1 MSNCNPSSQDVS
13 KNDTH
18 NGVDTYTKNYIKD
31 KEVFADA
38 FNYFLYGGKKVI
50 HPEQLQ
56 TVDTTEVVVPYGED
70 ETGLKTQPVQKIRD
84 SFYSVMTDNKSVFML
99 LGLENQTHP
108 DNAMPVRN
116 GLYDFME
123 YAAQVQEAAKAH
135 RKAKNYGDTNDF
147 LSGFHKTDKLIPVY
161 TLVLYWGT
169 GSWSAPRSLF
179 EMLDLEKGSD
189 YYGLNDW
196 KLNLIIPD
204 EITED
209 EALEKFGSELGKALI
224 YVKNMGNPK
233 ESERIYKDKRFRVLK
248 PETALLLNE
257 IMKFDLEIDR
267 REREVDM
274 CAAVEKWKKDATI
287 SSAIET
293 LRDINFAEDDIK
305 RRIIA
310 KYNLTD
316 EEAMEYMSKKSA

>member
-1 MSNCNPSSQDVS
+1 M
-13 KNDTH
+13 
-18 NGVDTYTKNYIKD
+18 
-31 KEVFADA
+31 
-38 FNYFLYGGKKVI
+38 
-50 HPEQLQ
+50 
-56 TVDTTEVVVPYGED
+56 VVPYGED
-70 ETGLKTQPVQKIRD
+70 ETGIKTQPVQKIRD

-135 RKAKNYGDTNDF
+135 RKAQNYGDTNDF

-169 GSWSAPRSLF
+169 GGWSAPRSLF
-179 EMLDLEKGSD
+179 EMLDLGSGSD

-209 EALEKFGSELGKALI
+209 EALEKFGSDLGKALI
-224 YVKNMGNPK
+224 YIKNMRD
-233 ESERIYKDKRFRVLK
+233 SDALERIYNDKRFRVLDTK
-248 PETALLLNE
+248 AALVVNQIMNANIE
-257 IMKFDLEIDR
+257 I
-267 REREVDM
+267 ERTVKKTDM
-274 CAAVEKWKKDATI
+274 CEGLKKLEEKAI
-287 SSAIET
+287 ILSAIET